1 MEELIRKNKLSHTE
15 MLSEKEQSAFL
26 DHLLK
31 HDYLILYYNQYE
43 QLAFFNKESKQ
54 WIGSDYNYNARSRS
68 K

>member
-1 MEELIRKNKLSHTE
+1 

-54 WIGSDYNYNARSRS
+54 WIGTDYNYNARSRS